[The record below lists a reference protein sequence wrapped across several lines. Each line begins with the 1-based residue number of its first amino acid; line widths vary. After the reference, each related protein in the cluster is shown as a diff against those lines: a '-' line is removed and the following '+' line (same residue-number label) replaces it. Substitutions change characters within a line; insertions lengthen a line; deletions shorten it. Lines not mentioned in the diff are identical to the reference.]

1 MSNLGSIIVELRT
14 AKGLTQTELA
24 EKTGLGRRTISK
36 IETDSEPMRLTT
48 LRELANALDPERQN
62 WTKLLVGWV
71 NQQLQD
77 EAVHLRVT
85 PKQGSAVVEP
95 SDKVAILKSKV
106 ERAPLRDVELVIS
119 LLENPPLMDAVRG
132 MMAHLTFAARK

>member
-1 MSNLGSIIVELRT
+1 MSNLGTIITELRT
-14 AKGLTQTELA
+14 AKGLTQTDLSQ
-24 EKTGLGRRTISK
+24 KTGLGRRTISK
-36 IETDSEPMRLTT
+36 IECDAEPIRLTT
-48 LRELANALDPERQN
+48 LKDIANVLDPGREH

-71 NQQLQD
+71 NQQLAD

-85 PKQGSAVVEP
+85 AKQGGVVES
-95 SDKVAILKSKV
+95 SDRVSLVKSKL
-106 ERAPLRDVELVIS
+106 ERAPSRDVDLVIS